1 MDSGG
6 GPKGARVPGSN
17 FLIYIYIYIY
27 SYYIFHFRL
36 RLVEY
41 KIFFECK
48 IFAGKE
54 NIFKYLVV
62 L

>member
-17 FLIYIYIYIY
+17 FLIYIYIY

-36 RLVEY
+36 CLVEY
-41 KIFFECK
+41 KIFSECK
-48 IFAGKE
+48 ISSGKE

>member
-17 FLIYIYIYIY
+17 FLIYIYIY

-48 IFAGKE
+48 IFSGKE